1 MIMRNRTIRTLLLV
15 CFFSVAGISLLACGK
30 DDKDA
35 ASQSSVASA
44 DEASSELDGKIPKG
58 IVVYGVDVGGISA
71 EEARAKIQSA
81 LDSNNAIANSSI
93 QLQHN
98 GQSWALTGTELGITY
113 NMDAALQ
120 QAMQYANADKA
131 ERQRIEEQGLSIPI
145 QSQLSPTS
153 VDAALSKIA
162 SEINQDSVNAQAEF
176 TPEKSDRFTYTAG
189 QNGVELDI
197 AATTQQIQSAFSA
210 ASGNIPFNTTVQMV
224 VNTTEP
230 SKTLDDVKKN
240 TQRIASFSTS
250 FKGNDSSGRVHNLKK
265 GVEKLHGVMIKPGRE
280 FSFNDTTGA
289 RTEKNGW
296 EKAATIVYGNT
307 FEDDYGGGICQV
319 STTLFIA
326 VAKSGLRWTERTH
339 HTFPSSYVP
348 KGLDA
353 TVNYGSKDF
362 RFVNNT
368 DYPIYIT
375 STISTSGKEITVAIW
390 GRPLPNGQ
398 TIRMRSETVKEFEPK
413 DPELIEND
421 TLRPG
426 KKETIIKERKGYRV
440 EVYRDTYEGDK
451 VVDSDK
457 MYTDEY
463 PAVQGVV
470 AVGSGEGSSS
480 SVDDSRI
487 PDEGDDSS
495 RSRDRDSDRDSDSSD
510 SDSGNDSD
518 SGSDS
523 DSGGDDFDIPEEGA

>member
-1 MIMRNRTIRTLLLV
+1 MIMRNRTIRTLLLM
-15 CFFSVAGISLLACGK
+15 CFFSVASLSLLACGK
-30 DDKDA
+30 DDEEA
-35 ASQSSVASA
+35 ASLSGAASA
-44 DEASSELDGKIPKG
+44 DEVELDGKIPKG
-58 IVVYGVDVGGISA
+58 ITVYGVDIGGTNA
-71 EEARAKIQSA
+71 EEARAKIQAA
-81 LDSNNAIANSSI
+81 LDANNAIASSSI

-98 GQSWALTGTELGITY
+98 GQSWPLNGTELGITY
-113 NMDAALQ
+113 DVDTALQ
-120 QAMQYANADKA
+120 QALQYANADKA

-145 QSQLSPTS
+145 QAQLSPTS

-162 SEINQDSVNAQAEF
+162 SEINQESVDAQVEF

-189 QNGVELDI
+189 QNGVELDV
-197 AATTQQIQSAFSA
+197 AATTQQIQSAFSS
-210 ASGNIPFNTTVQMV
+210 ASGTIPFNATVQMV

-230 SKTLDDVKKN
+230 SKKLEDVKKN
-240 TQRIASFSTS
+240 TTRIASFSTS
-250 FKGNDSSGRVHNLKK
+250 FKGNDGAGRVHNLKK
-265 GVEKLHGVMIKPGRE
+265 GVEKLHGVIVKPGRE
-280 FSFNDTTGA
+280 FSFNDTVGA

-319 STTLFIA
+319 STTLFVA

-339 HTFPSSYVP
+339 HSFPSSYVP

-375 STISTSGKEITVAIW
+375 STISTSGKEMTVAIW
-390 GRPLPNGQ
+390 GRPLPDGR
-398 TIRMRSETVKEFEPK
+398 TIRMRSETVRDFEPK

-451 VVDSDK
+451 VVDSEK
-457 MYTDEY
+457 VYTDEY

-470 AVGSGEGSSS
+470 AVGIGGSSS
-480 SVDDSRI
+480 RDDDSSDVDDSII
-487 PDEGDDSS
+487 PDEG
-495 RSRDRDSDRDSDSSD
+495 RRSDRNDDDADSGSDSSD
-510 SDSGNDSD
+510 
-518 SGSDS
+518 SDS